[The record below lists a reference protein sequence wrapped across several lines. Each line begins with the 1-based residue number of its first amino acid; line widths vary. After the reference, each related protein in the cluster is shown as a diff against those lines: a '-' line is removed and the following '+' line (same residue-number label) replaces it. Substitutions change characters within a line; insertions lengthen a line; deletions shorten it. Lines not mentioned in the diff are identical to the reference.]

1 MPRRKSSITA
11 HKQRAAVL
19 YARVSTREQE
29 EHGHSL
35 PAQVAKLQDYADKHG
50 FDVIKTFSFQ
60 ETGGQKQ
67 QRRKFMEML
76 DYLRQFD
83 ADTMPVL
90 LCNNVD
96 RVTRNFKDHVEID
109 EMRQHHGLHVHFVQD
124 GFVITPQSTGNDLFQ
139 WDAKAFLAK
148 QYLHRVRD
156 DAIRSHEYKIRNGEW
171 PHTAPLGYLNTKD
184 AQGRSTIILDPERS
198 ILVKKIFVEY
208 AKGVYSV
215 KEIARMVN
223 GWGLRNKTKK
233 AGKLSA
239 SQVHHILTNPFYYGE
254 MLEQGNLHR
263 HVYPALID
271 KTTWDK
277 CQQVK
282 DGYNKVP
289 FAYAAKPF
297 TFRGLITCAHCGSVY
312 TTEQKKGKYNYLF
325 CTKNK
330 DKNCTAPRMK
340 EEDVFA
346 QVADVLD
353 KVAMPEHVLL
363 EVKKH
368 LTESHK
374 AKNDFHNTAFKA
386 LQAQLVPVISKAMRV
401 KLRYL
406 RLAY

>member
-1 MPRRKSSITA
+1 MSRKKATQKSNKT
-11 HKQRAAVL
+11 AVL

-35 PAQVAKLQDYADKHG
+35 PAQVAKLQDYADKNG

-83 ADTMPVL
+83 VGTMPVL

-184 AQGRSTIILDPERS
+184 AQGRSTIVLDPERS
-198 ILVKKIFVEY
+198 ILVKKVFVEY

-215 KEIARMVN
+215 KELARMAN
-223 GWGLRNKTKK
+223 R
-233 AGKLSA
+233 S
-239 SQVHHILTNPFYYGE
+239 
-254 MLEQGNLHR
+254 
-263 HVYPALID
+263 
-271 KTTWDK
+271 
-277 CQQVK
+277 
-282 DGYNKVP
+282 
-289 FAYAAKPF
+289 
-297 TFRGLITCAHCGSVY
+297 
-312 TTEQKKGKYNYLF
+312 
-325 CTKNK
+325 
-330 DKNCTAPRMK
+330 
-340 EEDVFA
+340 
-346 QVADVLD
+346 
-353 KVAMPEHVLL
+353 
-363 EVKKH
+363 
-368 LTESHK
+368 
-374 AKNDFHNTAFKA
+374 
-386 LQAQLVPVISKAMRV
+386 
-401 KLRYL
+401 
-406 RLAY
+406 